1 MTNPKSETLK
11 AGISNAVASGDTG
24 IVIFAIFVAAQI
36 IVGALGLVLDH
47 LTTLDHRFDRAK
59 TPPGAVIQPTN
70 R

>member
-11 AGISNAVASGDTG
+11 AGISNAVASGTG